1 MCRVSCFHVSRECV
15 KKLNRHCGSGSGQ
28 GVVHVQATDGNGY
41 RDWLFYQN
49 VFPQRESTS
58 LMSFNGK
65 EFTIEGLFR
74 SLFTEL

>member
-1 MCRVSCFHVSRECV
+1 MFKNQMEIQH
-15 KKLNRHCGSGSGQ
+15 NR
-28 GVVHVQATDGNGY
+28 GNGY

-58 LMSFNGK
+58 IMSFNGK
-65 EFTIEGLFR
+65 VFTLKGLFR

>member
-1 MCRVSCFHVSRECV
+1 MFKHWMEI
-15 KKLNRHCGSGSGQ
+15 
-28 GVVHVQATDGNGY
+28 VHNDGKDY

-58 LMSFNGK
+58 TMSFSGK
-65 EFTIEGLFR
+65 GFTLEGLFR